1 MALDAILNIIEI
13 GISDNSDSTI
23 EIVLSIS
30 FDSNIDIDLS
40 DISDRIK

>member
-23 EIVLSIS
+23 EIVLSKS